1 MVVLPE
7 RVQSDVAEGEMQR
20 PAWGLPADAARLDG
34 PLPVRDGPA
43 VRMRAIRPDDT
54 ERLRAFH
61 ARLSAETIELRYFH
75 AVPVLPPDQVEHLT
89 HVDYQNRMALAAT
102 VGADGADDAE
112 GADESIIAV
121 VRYERTGPE
130 EAEVAFVVEDRWQ
143 HHGIASALFARL
155 VEYARARG
163 FTTLVAEVLAS
174 NLPMRALLRHAGFPY
189 TVRYD
194 VGCVEMR
201 LDISTPPTIP
211 TAPETQVPPAT
222 TGGARSARVRA

>member
-7 RVQSDVAEGEMQR
+7 RAQTDTNEGEPRQ

-61 ARLSAETIELRYFH
+61 TRLSPETIELRYFH
-75 AVPVLPPDQVEHLT
+75 AVAVLPPDQAEHLT
-89 HVDYQNRMALAAT
+89 HVDYENRMALVAT
-102 VGADGADDAE
+102 VGAGAGGADV
-112 GADESIIAV
+112 ADESIIAV

-194 VGCVEMR
+194 VGCLEMR
-201 LDISTPPTIP
+201 LDIAAPPAIP
-211 TAPETQVPPAT
+211 TAPETQVPPVS
-222 TGGARSARVRA
+222 TGGA